1 MHWYVNRS
9 ALATVS
15 QQLSLTAHQ
24 VRGLSRRRRLAR
36 PTPGPVHRSIV
47 VIDIAGSAK
56 WHNQAQL
63 LARAAL
69 RTATQQA
76 VREAGIGWANVVV
89 EDRGDGLI
97 LLIPPSVSKVDIL
110 DPLIPRLAEEIRAFN
125 ATVPPGLKIR
135 LRVAIHAGEVDRD
148 GHGWIGN
155 DLITACRLVN
165 GEPLYQRLALSPAA
179 DLVLVVSDLIY
190 QGVVRHYYRNIDPR
204 HYTRVQVSA
213 KEFDA
218 PAWLHI
224 PESAA

>member
-1 MHWYVNRS
+1 MNRS
-9 ALATVS
+9 AFATVS

-36 PTPGPVHRSIV
+36 PAPGPVHRSIV

-63 LARAAL
+63 SARAAL
-69 RTATQQA
+69 RAATQHA
-76 VREAGIGWANVVV
+76 VRDAGIGWANVVV

-110 DPLIPRLAEEIRAFN
+110 DPLIPRLAEEIREYN
-125 ATVPPGLKIR
+125 ATVPLGLKIR

-155 DLITACRLVN
+155 DLIIACRLVN
-165 GEPLYQRLALSPAA
+165 GEPLYQRLAHHPAA
-179 DLVLVVSDLIY
+179 SLVLVVSDLIY
-190 QGVVRHYYRNIDPR
+190 QGVVRHYYRNIDPG

-224 PESAA
+224 PDSAA